1 MRKRERLYPRG
12 TSMAARPALFRQEA
26 IDFLHQRR
34 SWGEVVSLQPISSTI
49 LSWALGMLVTIILCF
64 LTIAQ
69 YARKETVIGYLTPTS
84 GTAKIFVPQ
93 QGFIKELQVKEGQ
106 EVTEGDPLL
115 TVVTSQITANGNDV
129 NATVLAELA
138 QQRDVIKRQ
147 IAAEERRTASEHDR
161 LASTIKG
168 IEGETAQL
176 EDQRKIQNE
185 RLKLSESF
193 VSSGATLRASGA
205 LPAIE
210 LKRRE
215 QAALEQK
222 QNLASLDQQI
232 TARRTQLTDA
242 RHTLEQFPI
251 VAAERVR
258 LLRSDLSLIEQRV
271 AEVNG
276 RRAYVIKAPTS
287 GRVSTLQA
295 TVGQIADPRHMQL
308 VIIPLDSTLQAELF
322 FPTRAFGF
330 VRPGQQV
337 RILYDAFPYQ
347 KFGTYRGSV
356 TKVSHT
362 ILTGNETTGP
372 LTLKEPAYRVS
383 VALER
388 PDIDAYGLKMP
399 LQPDMLLKA
408 DVVLEQRSLMRW
420 LLDPVLSAR
429 M

>member
-1 MRKRERLYPRG
+1 
-12 TSMAARPALFRQEA
+12 MAAQPSLFRQEA
-26 IDFLHQRR
+26 IDFQHQRR
-34 SWGEVVSLQPISSTI
+34 GWGEVVSLQPISSAI
-49 LSWALGMLVTIILCF
+49 LCWSLAGLVAFILCF
-64 LTIAQ
+64 LSIAQ
-69 YARKETVIGYLTPTS
+69 YARKETVTGYLTPTF

-93 QGFIKELQVKEGQ
+93 QGFIKELHVKEGQ
-106 EVTEGDPLL
+106 KVAEGDPLL
-115 TVVTSQITANGNDV
+115 TVVTSQISANGDDV
-129 NATVLAELA
+129 NATVLAVLA
-138 QQRDVIKRQ
+138 QQRDVVERQ

-193 VSSGATLRASGA
+193 VSTGATLSASGA

-242 RHTLEQFPI
+242 RHTLEQLPI
-251 VAAERVR
+251 VAAERIRV
-258 LLRSDLSLIEQRV
+258 LRGDLSSIEQRL
-271 AEVNG
+271 AEANG

-308 VIIPLDSTLQAELF
+308 EIIPLDSTLQAQLF

-356 TKVSHT
+356 TKISHT

-372 LTLKEPAYRVS
+372 IALKEPAYRVT
-383 VALER
+383 VGLER

-408 DVVLEQRSLMRW
+408 DIILEQRSLMRW
-420 LLDPVLSAR
+420 LLDPVFNAR

>member
-1 MRKRERLYPRG
+1 
-12 TSMAARPALFRQEA
+12 MAARPALFRQEA
-26 IDFLHQRR
+26 IDFLHQRH

-49 LSWALGMLVTIILCF
+49 LSWTLAGLVAFILVF
-64 LTIAQ
+64 ISIAQ
-69 YARKETVIGYLTPTS
+69 YARKETVAGYLTPTF

-93 QGFIKELQVKEGQ
+93 QGIVKQVQVNEGQ
-106 EVTEGDPLL
+106 DVAEGEPLL
-115 TVVTSQITANGNDV
+115 TIVTSQITANGDDV
-129 NATVLAELA
+129 NATVLAVLT
-138 QQRDVIKRQ
+138 QQRDVVERQ

-168 IEGETAQL
+168 VEGETAQL
-176 EDQRKIQNE
+176 EDQRTIQNE
-185 RLKLSESF
+185 RLQLSESF
-193 VSSGATLRASGA
+193 VSTGATLVAKGA

-215 QAALEQK
+215 QAALEQR
-222 QNLASLDQQI
+222 QHLASLDQQI
-232 TARRTQLTDA
+232 TVRRTQLADA
-242 RHTLEQFPI
+242 RHTLEQLPT

-258 LLRSDLSLIEQRV
+258 VLRGDLSWIEQRI
-271 AEVNG
+271 AEVDG

-287 GRVSTLQA
+287 GRVSALHA
-295 TVGQIADPRHMQL
+295 SIGQVADPRHMQL
-308 VIIPLDSTLQAELF
+308 EIIPLDSTLQAQLF

-356 TKVSHT
+356 TNVSQT
-362 ILTGNETTGP
+362 ILTGNDATGP
-372 LTLKEPAYRVS
+372 ITLKEPAYRVT
-383 VALER
+383 VAPER

-399 LQPDMLLKA
+399 LQPGMLLKA
-408 DVVLEQRSLMRW
+408 DVILEQRSLMRW

>member
-1 MRKRERLYPRG
+1 
-12 TSMAARPALFRQEA
+12 MAARPALFRQEA

-93 QGFIKELQVKEGQ
+93 QGFIKELQVNEGQ
-106 EVTEGDPLL
+106 EVAEGDPLL

-168 IEGETAQL
+168 IEVETAQL

-193 VSSGATLRASGA
+193 VSSGATLSASGA

-215 QAALEQK
+215 LAALEQK
-222 QNLASLDQQI
+222 QNVASLDQQI

-242 RHTLEQFPI
+242 RHTLEQLPI
-251 VAAERVR
+251 IAAERIRV
-258 LLRSDLSLIEQRV
+258 LRGDLSGIEQRV

-308 VIIPLDSTLQAELF
+308 EIIPLDSTLQAELF

-356 TKVSHT
+356 TKVSRT

-372 LTLKEPAYRVS
+372 ISLKEPAYRVTA
-383 VALER
+383 ALER

-399 LQPDMLLKA
+399 LQPDMLLRA
-408 DVVLEQRSLMRW
+408 DVILEQRSLMRW

>member
-1 MRKRERLYPRG
+1 MP
-12 TSMAARPALFRQEA
+12 TRPALFRQEA
-26 IDFLHQRR
+26 IDFVQQRH
-34 SWGEVVSLQPISSTI
+34 SWGEVVSLQPLSSTI
-49 LSWALGMLVTIILCF
+49 LSWSLAGIVVLIFCF
-64 LTIAQ
+64 LSIAQ
-69 YARKETVIGYLTPTS
+69 YARKETVTGYLTPTF
-84 GTAKIFVPQ
+84 GTARIFVPQ
-93 QGFIKELQVKEGQ
+93 QGFIKELHVKEGQ
-106 EVTEGDPLL
+106 EVAEGDPLL
-115 TVVTSQITANGNDV
+115 TVVTSQISANGDDV
-129 NATVLAELA
+129 NATVLAVLA
-138 QQRDVIKRQ
+138 QQREVIERQ

-168 IEGETAQL
+168 IEEEMARL
-176 EDQRKIQNE
+176 EDQRNIQDE

-193 VSSGATLRASGA
+193 VSTAATLSARGA
-205 LPAIE
+205 MPAIE

-222 QNLASLDQQI
+222 QNLVSLDQQI
-232 TARRTQLTDA
+232 AAQRAQLADA
-242 RHTLEQFPI
+242 RHKLEQLPI
-251 VAAERVR
+251 VDAERIRV
-258 LLRSDLSLIEQRV
+258 LRGDLSSIEQRV

-308 VIIPLDSTLQAELF
+308 EIIPLDSTLQAQLF

-356 TKVSHT
+356 AKVSRT
-362 ILTGNETTGP
+362 ILTGNENTGP
-372 LTLKEPAYRVS
+372 ITLKEPAYRVT
-383 VALER
+383 VALDR
-388 PDIDAYGLKMP
+388 PDIDAYGLKTP
-399 LQPDMLLKA
+399 LQPGMLLKA
-408 DVVLEQRSLMRW
+408 DVILERRSLMRW
-420 LLDPVLSAR
+420 LLDPVFSAR

>member
-1 MRKRERLYPRG
+1 
-12 TSMAARPALFRQEA
+12 MATRPALFRQEA
-26 IDFLHQRR
+26 IDFLHQRH

-49 LSWALGMLVTIILCF
+49 LSWSLASLVAFILCF
-64 LTIAQ
+64 LSIAQ
-69 YARKETVIGYLTPTS
+69 YARKETVTGYLTPNF
-84 GTAKIFVPQ
+84 GAPRIFVPQ
-93 QGFIKELQVKEGQ
+93 QGFIKELHVKEGQ
-106 EVTEGDPLL
+106 KVAEGDPLL
-115 TVVTSQITANGNDV
+115 TVVTSQISANGDDV
-129 NATVLAELA
+129 NATMPAVLA
-138 QQRDVIKRQ
+138 QQRDGVERQ

-176 EDQRKIQNE
+176 EDQRNIQNE
-185 RLKLSESF
+185 RLMLSESF
-193 VSSGATLRASGA
+193 VSTGAALAAKGV

-222 QNLASLDQQI
+222 QNVASIDQQI
-232 TARRTQLTDA
+232 TARRSQLTDTQ
-242 RHTLEQFPI
+242 HTLEQLPT
-251 VAAERVR
+251 VAAERIRV
-258 LLRSDLSLIEQRV
+258 LRNDRSWVEQRV

-287 GRVSTLQA
+287 GRVSMLQA

-308 VIIPLDSTLQAELF
+308 EIIPLDATLQAELF

-330 VRPGQQV
+330 VRPRQQV

-356 TKVSHT
+356 TKISHT

-372 LTLKEPAYRVS
+372 IALKEPAYRVT
-383 VALER
+383 VGLER
-388 PDIDAYGLKMP
+388 PDIDAYGLKIP
-399 LQPDMLLKA
+399 LQPSLLLKA
-408 DVVLEQRSLMRW
+408 DVILEQRSLMRW
-420 LLDPVLSAR
+420 LLDPVFGAR

>member
-1 MRKRERLYPRG
+1 
-12 TSMAARPALFRQEA
+12 MATRPALFRQEA
-26 IDFLHQRR
+26 IDFLHQRH
-34 SWGEVVSLQPISSTI
+34 SWGEVVSLQPVSSTI
-49 LSWALGMLVTIILCF
+49 LGWILAGVVVLILCF
-64 LTIAQ
+64 LSIAQ
-69 YARKETVIGYLTPTS
+69 YARKETVNGYLTPTF

-106 EVTEGDPLL
+106 EVAEDDPLL
-115 TVVTSQITANGNDV
+115 TVVTSQITANGDDV
-129 NATVLAELA
+129 NATVLAVLA
-138 QQRDVIKRQ
+138 QQHDVIERQ

-161 LASTIKG
+161 LISAIKG
-168 IEGETAQL
+168 IEGEIARL
-176 EDQRKIQNE
+176 EDQRTIQNE

-193 VSSGATLRASGA
+193 VSTGATLIAKGA
-205 LPAIE
+205 LPAVE

-215 QAALEQK
+215 QAALEQR
-222 QNLASLDQQI
+222 QNLMSLDQQI
-232 TARRTQLTDA
+232 TVRSTQLTDT
-242 RHTLEQFPI
+242 RHTLEQLPI
-251 VAAERVR
+251 VAAERIRV
-258 LLRSDLSLIEQRV
+258 LRNDLSSIEQRV
-271 AEVNG
+271 AEVDG
-276 RRAYVIKAPTS
+276 RRAYVIKAPTR

-308 VIIPLDSTLQAELF
+308 EIIPLDATLQAELF

-362 ILTGNETTGP
+362 ILTGNQTTGP
-372 LTLKEPAYRVS
+372 VTLKEPAYRVS

-408 DVVLEQRSLMRW
+408 DVILEQRSLMRW

>member
-1 MRKRERLYPRG
+1 
-12 TSMAARPALFRQEA
+12 MAARPSLFRQEA
-26 IDFLHQRR
+26 IDFLHQHR
-34 SWGEVVSLQPISSTI
+34 SWGAVVLLQPISSKF
-49 LSWALGMLVTIILCF
+49 LSWALAALVALILFF
-64 LTIAQ
+64 LSIAQ
-69 YARKETVIGYLTPTS
+69 YARKETVIGYLTPTF
-84 GTAKIFVPQ
+84 GTAKIFAPQ
-93 QGFIKELQVKEGQ
+93 QGYIKELHVKEGQ
-106 EVTEGDPLL
+106 DVAEGAPLL
-115 TVVTSQITANGNDV
+115 TVVTAQIAASGEDV
-129 NATVLAELA
+129 NATVLAVLA
-138 QQRDVIKRQ
+138 LQRDLVNRQ
-147 IAAEERRTASEHDR
+147 IAAEERRSASEHER
-161 LASTIKG
+161 LTATFKG
-168 IEGETAQL
+168 IELETAQL

-185 RLKLSESF
+185 RLKISQSF
-193 VSSGATLRASGA
+193 VSSGATLSASGA
-205 LPAIE
+205 LPNIE

-242 RHTLEQFPI
+242 RHTLEQLPI
-251 VAAERVR
+251 VAAERIRV
-258 LLRSDLSLIEQRV
+258 LRGDLSSIEQRL
-271 AEVNG
+271 AEANG

-308 VIIPLDSTLQAELF
+308 EIIPLDSTLQAELF

-356 TKVSHT
+356 TKVSQT
-362 ILTGNETTGP
+362 ILTSNDAAGP
-372 LTLKEPAYRVS
+372 IALKEPAYRVT

-388 PDIDAYGLKMP
+388 PDIDAYGLKIP

-408 DVVLEQRSLMRW
+408 DVILDQRSLMRW

>member
-1 MRKRERLYPRG
+1 
-12 TSMAARPALFRQEA
+12 MAARPALFRQEA

-49 LSWALGMLVTIILCF
+49 LSWALAGSVAFILCF
-64 LTIAQ
+64 LSIAQ
-69 YARKETVIGYLTPTS
+69 YARKETVTGYLTPTF

-106 EVTEGDPLL
+106 EVAEGDPLL
-115 TVVTSQITANGNDV
+115 TVVTSQITADGNDV
-129 NATVLAELA
+129 NATVLAVLT
-138 QQRDVIKRQ
+138 QQRGVVERQ

-168 IEGETAQL
+168 IEVETAQL

-193 VSSGATLRASGA
+193 VSTGATLSASGA

-242 RHTLEQFPI
+242 RHTLEQLPI
-251 VAAERVR
+251 VAAERIRV
-258 LLRSDLSLIEQRV
+258 LRGDLSWIEQRV

-308 VIIPLDSTLQAELF
+308 EIIPLDSTLQAELF

-372 LTLKEPAYRVS
+372 IALKEPAYRVTA
-383 VALER
+383 ALER

-408 DVVLEQRSLMRW
+408 DVVLEQRSLMKW
-420 LLDPVLSAR
+420 LLGPVLSAR

>member
-1 MRKRERLYPRG
+1 
-12 TSMAARPALFRQEA
+12 MAARPALFRQEA
-26 IDFLHQRR
+26 IDFLHQRH

-49 LSWALGMLVTIILCF
+49 LSWTLAGLVVLILCF
-64 LTIAQ
+64 LSIAQ
-69 YARKETVIGYLTPTS
+69 YARKETVIGYLTPTF

-106 EVTEGDPLL
+106 EVAEGDPLL
-115 TVVTSQITANGNDV
+115 TVVTSQITADGNDV

-168 IEGETAQL
+168 IEVETAQL

-193 VSSGATLRASGA
+193 VSSGATLSASGA

-215 QAALEQK
+215 LAALEQK
-222 QNLASLDQQI
+222 QNVASLDQQI

-242 RHTLEQFPI
+242 RHTLEQLPI
-251 VAAERVR
+251 VATERIRV
-258 LLRSDLSLIEQRV
+258 LRGDLSGIEQRV

-308 VIIPLDSTLQAELF
+308 EIIPLDSTLQAQLF

-347 KFGTYRGSV
+347 KFGTYRGNV
-356 TKVSHT
+356 TNISHT

-372 LTLKEPAYRVS
+372 IALKEPAYRVT
-383 VALER
+383 VGLER

-420 LLDPVLSAR
+420 LLDPVFSAR

>member
-1 MRKRERLYPRG
+1 
-12 TSMAARPALFRQEA
+12 MAAQPALFRQEA
-26 IDFLHQRR
+26 IDFLHQRH
-34 SWGEVVSLQPISSTI
+34 SWGEVVSLQPISSAI
-49 LSWALGMLVTIILCF
+49 LSWTLAGLVAFILVF
-64 LTIAQ
+64 ISIAQ
-69 YARKETVIGYLTPTS
+69 YARKETVTGYLTPTF

-93 QGFIKELQVKEGQ
+93 QGFVKEVYVKEGQ
-106 EVTEGDPLL
+106 EVAEGDPLL
-115 TVVTSQITANGNDV
+115 TVVTSQITANGDDV
-129 NATVLAELA
+129 NATVLAVLT
-138 QQRDVIKRQ
+138 QQRDVVERQ

-168 IEGETAQL
+168 VEGETAQL
-176 EDQRKIQNE
+176 EDQRNIQNE
-185 RLKLSESF
+185 RLQLSESF
-193 VSSGATLRASGA
+193 VSTGATLIAKGA
-205 LPAIE
+205 LPAVE

-215 QAALEQK
+215 QAALEQR

-242 RHTLEQFPI
+242 RHTLEQLPT

-258 LLRSDLSLIEQRV
+258 VLRGDLSWIEQRI
-271 AEVNG
+271 AEVDG
-276 RRAYVIKAPTS
+276 RRAYIIKAPTS

-295 TVGQIADPRHMQL
+295 TVGQIADPKHMQL
-308 VIIPLDSTLQAELF
+308 EIIPLDSTLQAQLF

-356 TKVSHT
+356 TKVSRT
-362 ILTGNETTGP
+362 ILTGNDATGP
-372 LTLKEPAYRVS
+372 ITLKEPAYRVT
-383 VALER
+383 VAPER

-399 LQPDMLLKA
+399 LQPGMLLKA
-408 DVVLEQRSLMRW
+408 DVILEQRSLMRW
-420 LLDPVLSAR
+420 LLDPVFSAR

>member
-1 MRKRERLYPRG
+1 
-12 TSMAARPALFRQEA
+12 MAARPALFRQEA
-26 IDFLHQRR
+26 IDFLHQRH
-34 SWGEVVSLQPISSTI
+34 SWGEVVSLQPVSSTI
-49 LSWALGMLVTIILCF
+49 LSWTLAGLVAFILVF
-64 LTIAQ
+64 ISIAQ
-69 YARKETVIGYLTPTS
+69 YARKETVAGYLTPTF

-93 QGFIKELQVKEGQ
+93 QGIVKQVQVNEGQ
-106 EVTEGDPLL
+106 DVAEGEPLL
-115 TVVTSQITANGNDV
+115 TIVTSQITANGDDV
-129 NATVLAELA
+129 NATVLAVLA
-138 QQRDVIKRQ
+138 QQRDVVERQ

-168 IEGETAQL
+168 VEGETAQL
-176 EDQRKIQNE
+176 EDQRTIQNE
-185 RLKLSESF
+185 RLQLSESF
-193 VSSGATLRASGA
+193 VSTGATLVAKGA

-215 QAALEQK
+215 QAALEQR
-222 QNLASLDQQI
+222 QHLASLDQQI
-232 TARRTQLTDA
+232 TVRRTQLADA
-242 RHTLEQFPI
+242 RHTLEQLPI

-258 LLRSDLSLIEQRV
+258 VLRGDLSWIEQRI
-271 AEVNG
+271 AEVDG

-295 TVGQIADPRHMQL
+295 SIGQVADPRHMQL
-308 VIIPLDSTLQAELF
+308 EIIPLDSPLQAQLF

-356 TKVSHT
+356 TNVSQT
-362 ILTGNETTGP
+362 ILTGNDATGP
-372 LTLKEPAYRVS
+372 ITLKEPAYRVT
-383 VALER
+383 VAPER

-399 LQPDMLLKA
+399 LQPGMLLKA
-408 DVVLEQRSLMRW
+408 DVILEQRSLMRW

>member
-1 MRKRERLYPRG
+1 
-12 TSMAARPALFRQEA
+12 MAARPSLFRQEA
-26 IDFLHQRR
+26 IDFLHQHR

-49 LSWALGMLVTIILCF
+49 LSWALGALVALILFF
-64 LTIAQ
+64 LSIAQ
-69 YARKETVIGYLTPTS
+69 YARKETVTGYLTPTF

-93 QGFIKELQVKEGQ
+93 QGYIKELHVKEGQ
-106 EVTEGDPLL
+106 EVVEGEPLL
-115 TVVTSQITANGNDV
+115 TVVTSQITANGDDV
-129 NATVLAELA
+129 NATVLAVLA
-138 QQRDVIKRQ
+138 QQRDVVERQ

-193 VSSGATLRASGA
+193 VSSGATLSASGA

-258 LLRSDLSLIEQRV
+258 LLRSDLSLIDQRV

-347 KFGTYRGSV
+347 KFGTYRGNV
-356 TKVSHT
+356 TNISHT

-372 LTLKEPAYRVS
+372 IALKEPAYRVTA
-383 VALER
+383 ALER